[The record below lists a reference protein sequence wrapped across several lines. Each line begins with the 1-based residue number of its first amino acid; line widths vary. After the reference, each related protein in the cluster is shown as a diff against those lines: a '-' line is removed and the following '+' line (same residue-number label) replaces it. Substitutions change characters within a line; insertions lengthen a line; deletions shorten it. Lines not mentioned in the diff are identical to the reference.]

1 MCRRVLRCWLQ
12 QDNQGHLPKL
22 VAHMENT
29 SVAEALAHLLGADD
43 LSATFMAPGDLAWL
57 ADTRVLQVAGP
68 DHGYLARR
76 GSNFSGM
83 HTAGHIVGSCNTAY
97 CAAWPLS
104 RSKQLSSV

>member
-1 MCRRVLRCWLQ
+1 MFLCMNSSQSTVCRCAWRCCLP

-57 ADTRVLQVAGP
+57 ADTRVLQVAVP
-68 DHGYLARR
+68 D
-76 GSNFSGM
+76 GM
-83 HTAGHIVGSCNTAY
+83 
-97 CAAWPLS
+97 
-104 RSKQLSSV
+104 RSA